1 MSNCNDDWRPAAM
14 QMSPHATYR
23 HRVAAHELIDRI
35 TPTSD
40 VFVLAHFGVAR
51 IQPDIWRL
59 QVTGMVNCPA
69 AISLHQLREL
79 PKVELEAFIKCAG
92 FPHDHTIATRNVSNA
107 VWGGVRL
114 SEILKRADVR
124 EGASFI
130 WAFAPDHGRYADF
143 SADCYIKGIPLTRG
157 MADDVLLA
165 YELNAEPLAPE
176 HGFPVR
182 LLVPGYYGTNSVKW
196 LCRIEVSDRRPSHLF
211 TSELY
216 RDPVLLPSGEPSGE
230 RMPVWEVAPEALITS
245 PAHHATLPKG
255 IISVSGWSWGA
266 NEISHVEISV
276 DGGETWQR
284 VHVEARHQMSWQ
296 KFSFE
301 WAQLEAGE
309 VTIYARAV
317 DRNGVT
323 QPAKDA
329 RNAIHRISVKVA

>member
-1 MSNCNDDWRPAAM
+1 MSNCNDDWRPAM

-130 WAFAPDHGRYADF
+130 WAFAPDHGHYADF
-143 SADCYIKGIPLTRG
+143 SADCYIKDIPLTRG

-165 YELNAEPLAPE
+165 YELNGEPLAPE

-284 VHVEARHQMSWQ
+284 VHVEARHQVSWQ

-329 RNAIHRISVKVA
+329 RNAIHRISVKVT

>member
-1 MSNCNDDWRPAAM
+1 MSNCNDDWRPAM

-23 HRVAAHELIDRI
+23 YRVAAHKLIDHI

-51 IQPDIWRL
+51 IQPDKWRL

-107 VWGGVRL
+107 LWGGVRL
-114 SEILKRADVR
+114 SEVLKRADVR
-124 EGASFI
+124 EGASFL

-143 SADCYIKGIPLTRG
+143 SADCYIKDIPLTRG

-165 YELNAEPLAPE
+165 YELNGEPLAPE

-309 VTIYARAV
+309 LTIYARAV

>member
-1 MSNCNDDWRPAAM
+1 MSNCNDDWRPAM

-165 YELNAEPLAPE
+165 YELNGEPLAPE

-284 VHVEARHQMSWQ
+284 VHVEARHQVSWQ

-329 RNAIHRISVKVA
+329 RNAIHRISVKVT

>member
-1 MSNCNDDWRPAAM
+1 MRDRDDDWRPAM

-23 HRVAAHELIDRI
+23 HRVAAHELTDRI

-51 IQPDIWRL
+51 IQPDAWRL

-69 AISLHQLREL
+69 AMSLRQLREL

-114 SEILKRADVR
+114 SEILKQADVR

-130 WAFAPDHGRYADF
+130 WAFAPDHGSYADF
-143 SADCYIKGIPLTRG
+143 SADCYIKDIPLIRA
-157 MADDVLLA
+157 MADDVLLS
-165 YELNAEPLAPE
+165 YDLNGEPLAPE

-196 LCRIEVSDRRPSHLF
+196 LSRIEVSDRRASHLF

-216 RDPVLLPSGEPSGE
+216 RDPVLLPSGELSGE

-255 IISVSGWSWGA
+255 IISLSGWSWGA
-266 NEISHVEISV
+266 AEISHVEISV

-284 VHVEARHQMSWQ
+284 VRAEARHQMSWQ

-301 WAQLEAGE
+301 WSQLEAGD
-309 VTIYARAV
+309 VTICARAV

-329 RNAIHRISVKVA
+329 RNAVHRISVNVI

>member
-14 QMSPHATYR
+14 QMSPLATYR
-23 HRVAAHELIDRI
+23 HRVAAHDLIDRI
-35 TPTSD
+35 TPTSG

>member
-1 MSNCNDDWRPAAM
+1 MSNCNDDWRPAM

-114 SEILKRADVR
+114 SEFLKRADVR

-143 SADCYIKGIPLTRG
+143 SADCYIKDIPLTRG

-165 YELNAEPLAPE
+165 YELNGEPLAPE

-196 LCRIEVSDRRPSHLF
+196 LCRIEVSDRRASHLF

-230 RMPVWEVAPEALITS
+230 RAPVWEVAPEALITS
-245 PAHHATLPKG
+245 PAHRATLPKG
-255 IISVSGWSWGA
+255 INSVSGWSWGA
-266 NEISHVEISV
+266 NEISHVEMSV

>member
-1 MSNCNDDWRPAAM
+1 MSDFKDEWRPAM

-35 TPTSD
+35 TPTPD
-40 VFVLAHFGVAR
+40 VFVLAHFGVPR
-51 IQPDIWRL
+51 IRPEAWRL
-59 QVTGMVNCPA
+59 QVTGMVKRPA
-69 AISLHQLREL
+69 VLSLHQIREL
-79 PKVELEAFIKCAG
+79 PKVDLEAFIKCAG

-114 SEILKRADVR
+114 SEVLRQVGVH

-130 WAFAPDHGRYADF
+130 WAFAPDHGSYAHF
-143 SADCYIKGIPLTRG
+143 SSDCYIKDIPLTRAQ
-157 MADDVLLA
+157 ADDVLLA
-165 YELNAEPLAPE
+165 YELNGEPLAPE

-196 LCRIEVSDRRPSHLF
+196 LCRIEVSDRHASHLF

-216 RDPVLLPSGEPSGE
+216 RDPVLLPSGELSTE

-255 IISVSGWSWGA
+255 NISVSGWSWGA
-266 NEISHVEISV
+266 IEISYVEISV

-284 VHVEARHQMSWQ
+284 ARAEARHQMSWQ

-301 WAQLEAGE
+301 WSQLATGE
-309 VTIYARAV
+309 VTICARAV

-329 RNAIHRISVKVA
+329 RNAVHKISVKIA